1 MHTHEIAIFGG
12 LANRMPHYA
21 FFFMAFTIAGMGLPA
36 TSSFVGEFLVLIG
49 TLHVNFWL
57 SLFGALGMVFG
68 VPYSLYLYRW
78 VMFGKL
84 VKPTLSAIQDLTR
97 LEIAV
102 FVPLMIATL
111 WMGIYPAN
119 FSRIWAA
126 TATQMIAHYQAAP
139 IAVAASKRE

>member
-1 MHTHEIAIFGG
+1 
-12 LANRMPHYA
+12 
-21 FFFMAFTIAGMGLPA
+21 MGLPA

-57 SLFGALGMVFG
+57 SLFGALGMVLG

-102 FVPLMIATL
+102 FVPLMAATL
-111 WMGIYPAN
+111 WMGIYPVS
-119 FSRIWAA
+119 FSRIWAT
-126 TATQMIAHYQAAP
+126 TATEMIAHYQASPTA
-139 IAVAASKRE
+139 AVASNSDARSKGASTE